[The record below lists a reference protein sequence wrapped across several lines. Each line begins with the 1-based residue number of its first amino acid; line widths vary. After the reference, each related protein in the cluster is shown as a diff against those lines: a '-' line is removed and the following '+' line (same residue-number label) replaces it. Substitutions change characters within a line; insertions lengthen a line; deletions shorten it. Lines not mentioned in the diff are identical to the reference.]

1 MVLFVSWEVI
11 SLSEEKKKERKSN
24 TSLEVIEE
32 GGRKLTIEL
41 EDSVV

>member
-11 SLSEEKKKERKSN
+11 SLSEEKKKERKSH